1 MQTKVKAPGAESTRR
16 EEAGVAVT
24 GVERRFP
31 GTRRSRLGR
40 DPVGEVHALAGVEL
54 HVAAGEVVGV
64 VGPSGCGK
72 STLLEL
78 IAGLQEP
85 DGGSV
90 EVAGTATAAGRR
102 RACAYMPQRDLL
114 LPWRDALGN
123 AALALECQGV
133 PRSEARRRA
142 APLLERFGL
151 GEFAGAR
158 PSELSGGM
166 RQRVAFMRTLLPG
179 RAVLLLDEPFASL
192 DSITRA
198 RMQQWLA
205 DALAAEPR
213 TVVLVTHDV
222 EEALF
227 LSDRV
232 AVLSP
237 RPGRVLEELEVSF
250 PRPRDRRAAVTD
262 PGFAR
267 LRERALE
274 ALGA

>member
-1 MQTKVKAPGAESTRR
+1 MQTKVEAPATEPVSRQGTR
-16 EEAGVAVT
+16 VAVT
-24 GVERRFP
+24 GVTRRFQ
-31 GTRRSRLGR
+31 GRRRNAG
-40 DPVGEVHALAGVEL
+40 VEALAGVDL
-54 HVAAGEVVGV
+54 QVGPGEVLGI

-85 DGGSV
+85 DGGTI
-90 EVAGTATAAGRR
+90 EVGGESSAAARLGS
-102 RACAYMPQRDLL
+102 CSYMPQRDLL

-133 PRSEARRRA
+133 TRKEARRRA

-151 GEFAGAR
+151 GEFEGAR
-158 PSELSGGM
+158 PAELSGGM

-179 RAVLLLDEPFASL
+179 RPVLLLDEPFASL

-198 RMQQWLA
+198 SMQAWLS

-232 AVLSP
+232 AVLSA
-237 RPGRVLEELEVSF
+237 RPGTVMEELSVPLE
-250 PRPRDRRAAVTD
+250 RPRDRRAAVTD
-262 PGFAR
+262 PHLAR

-274 ALGA
+274 VLGQ

>member
-1 MQTKVKAPGAESTRR
+1 MQTKVESPWTESNSRQETSVVVRGVSRSFGRGRR
-16 EEAGVAVT
+16 E
-24 GVERRFP
+24 
-31 GTRRSRLGR
+31 RL
-40 DPVGEVHALAGVEL
+40 EALAGADLEVRP
-54 HVAAGEVVGV
+54 GEVVGV

-85 DGGSV
+85 DEGAV
-90 EVAGTATAAGRR
+90 EVAGSTSAATRLET
-102 RACAYMPQRDLL
+102 CSYMPQRDLL

-123 AALALECQGV
+123 AALALECRGIG
-133 PRSEARRRA
+133 RGEARRRA

-151 GEFAGAR
+151 GEFESSR
-158 PSELSGGM
+158 PAELSGGM

-179 RAVLLLDEPFASL
+179 RPVLLLDEPFASL

-198 RMQQWLA
+198 SMQQWLA
-205 DALAAEPR
+205 DTLAAEPR

-232 AVLSP
+232 AVLSS
-237 RPGRVLEELEVSF
+237 RPGRVLEELAVPL

-262 PGFAR
+262 PDLAR
-267 LRERALE
+267 LRKRALE
-274 ALGA
+274 VLAS